1 MSTAQELM
9 ALIQTMKKTNPA
21 EYEVFQ
27 KNYEKEVVE
36 GVSFWGVNNG
46 GDLTFWKLS
55 KEVEDTFDCNEFGN
69 KWCLGEDWGGL
80 SSVSFRT
87 ITKKMVEYGSF
98 EDRGEEDDSED
109 EDEDSDEDDDFE
121 DCEDCGYSHHYE
133 DKCPT
138 GVRCGLYEQWRK

>member
-36 GVSFWGVNNG
+36 GVSFWGANDG
-46 GDLTFWKLS
+46 YLTLWKLH
-55 KEVEDTFDCNEFGN
+55 KDVEDTFDCKEFGN
-69 KWCLGEDWGGL
+69 KWCLGEEWGQLAHKGL
-80 SSVSFRT
+80 ETRV
-87 ITKKMVEYGSF
+87 ITKKMMEYGSF
-98 EDRGEEDDSED
+98 EDRGEEDDSE
-109 EDEDSDEDDDFE
+109 EEDSDSDDDFE
-121 DCEDCGYSHHYE
+121 DCEECGYSHHCE